1 MNTAIEKFK
10 KRIINFCEN
19 KYFKVS
25 LLFILF
31 LLSSGLQIVD
41 KIPMIGKLD
50 GAFFISAALLLTIAS
65 LIKGREN
72 NYINIFIL
80 LLGGLSFLS
89 VLWSIEPVETFKNS
103 ILFISTS
110 IIAIYI
116 GQNYKKSEIFR
127 MLMFWFIL
135 LMVAN
140 LIAII
145 FKFPGI
151 YQIDETRYESAIKGL
166 FRHRNSLGL
175 YMAFGGSMSLWFLL
189 QFKDNNK
196 IKSLYAINLLGSIV
210 LLYLSKSMTAM
221 LLGVSFLL
229 LVIITRYKKVSKVL
243 IYSIIPVLIGAV
255 YFLVYQPQWFKDFL
269 LAIGRNPTLTGR
281 SLIWQGAVKAIEYK
295 AFIGYG
301 YGSFWTINPYSVL
314 FILPIYRSI
323 PVNAHNGFMDIM
335 IDFGIIGAIIVF
347 IWLGLTLR
355 KTKKLMDYVSERNYK
370 YLSFSL
376 AYFLFILMYNL
387 FETVFIRQKSVIY
400 ITLIIFANM
409 VYRISKEEK

>member
-116 GQNYKKSEIFR
+116 GQNY
-127 MLMFWFIL
+127 
-135 LMVAN
+135 
-140 LIAII
+140 
-145 FKFPGI
+145 
-151 YQIDETRYESAIKGL
+151 
-166 FRHRNSLGL
+166 
-175 YMAFGGSMSLWFLL
+175 
-189 QFKDNNK
+189 
-196 IKSLYAINLLGSIV
+196 
-210 LLYLSKSMTAM
+210 
-221 LLGVSFLL
+221 
-229 LVIITRYKKVSKVL
+229 
-243 IYSIIPVLIGAV
+243 
-255 YFLVYQPQWFKDFL
+255 
-269 LAIGRNPTLTGR
+269 
-281 SLIWQGAVKAIEYK
+281 
-295 AFIGYG
+295 
-301 YGSFWTINPYSVL
+301 
-314 FILPIYRSI
+314 
-323 PVNAHNGFMDIM
+323 
-335 IDFGIIGAIIVF
+335 
-347 IWLGLTLR
+347 
-355 KTKKLMDYVSERNYK
+355 
-370 YLSFSL
+370 
-376 AYFLFILMYNL
+376 
-387 FETVFIRQKSVIY
+387 
-400 ITLIIFANM
+400 
-409 VYRISKEEK
+409 